1 MDVQAILELMKEMK
15 NSGIATLDWEA
26 DGQKL
31 QLSRPVDSIDPALL
45 DSLLAARSQAAQP
58 TAHSG
63 EQSASASSATA
74 GAAAGASAEPVRPA
88 GRVVASPVVGVF
100 YAAPSPD
107 QAPFVSIGTRV
118 DNGAPLGII
127 EAMKLM
133 NEVTSPCG
141 GVIVDILVENA
152 QRVEY
157 GQPLFVIEEI
167 RS

>member
-31 QLSRPVDSIDPALL
+31 QLSRPVDSIDPAVL
-45 DSLLAARSQAAQP
+45 DSLLAARSQAAHP
-58 TAHSG
+58 TAPSG
-63 EQSASASSATA
+63 EQAASAAS
-74 GAAAGASAEPVRPA
+74 AAAGTTGASAEPVRPA

-118 DNGAPLGII
+118 ENGAPLGII

-141 GVIVDILVENA
+141 GVIVDILIENA

-157 GQPLFVIEEI
+157 GQPLFIIEEI